1 MCFFCWFRIR
11 FFISF
16 SNCDQ
21 SIARWNSC
29 ISAYRHLP
37 LNDAET
43 RENWEKTFLRVH
55 FVPPKFPHIYH
66 LACQT
71 ASSTNSS
78 RFPLVINCH
87 KVCIVICGLDS
98 YYQTLSSRVENSKK
112 NILWQHAGASRK
124 NFFPR
129 WVGRGRGR
137 WFWKKIK
144 IQGLMYSRFSLLT
157 TTYLLLLTKY
167 RDLKLKSTLHT
178 YYSQKNK
185 FLLEVKIFKP
195 VYFSDRH
202 SWALGSPEQEPRSLG
217 LSDIPG
223 INSFCWRAS
232 SSRPCFQNGCG
243 THHKDPRPSRG
254 ALSRLEHQE
263 RYPQCISGAVCWR
276 PCHLRGGKIFIMLIL
291 TNKSRWNRIWLNL
304 LFRVSPIWMGC
315 KLLHET
321 AHH

>member
-1 MCFFCWFRIR
+1 MCFFCWFRRR

-43 RENWEKTFLRVH
+43 RENWEKTSLRVH

-112 NILWQHAGASRK
+112 KYSLATCWSIQKKFFSKVGGTGAGA
-124 NFFPR
+124 
-129 WVGRGRGR
+129 
-137 WFWKKIK
+137 
-144 IQGLMYSRFSLLT
+144 
-157 TTYLLLLTKY
+157 
-167 RDLKLKSTLHT
+167 
-178 YYSQKNK
+178 
-185 FLLEVKIFKP
+185 
-195 VYFSDRH
+195 
-202 SWALGSPEQEPRSLG
+202 
-217 LSDIPG
+217 
-223 INSFCWRAS
+223 
-232 SSRPCFQNGCG
+232 
-243 THHKDPRPSRG
+243 
-254 ALSRLEHQE
+254 
-263 RYPQCISGAVCWR
+263 
-276 PCHLRGGKIFIMLIL
+276 LIL
-291 TNKSRWNRIWLNL
+291 EKNQNSRTNV
-304 LFRVSPIWMGC
+304 FQV
-315 KLLHET
+315 
-321 AHH
+321 

>member
-87 KVCIVICGLDS
+87 KVCIVICELDS
-98 YYQTLSSRVENSKK
+98 YYQTLRALKIAKK
-112 NILWQHAGASRK
+112 IFFGNMLEHPEKI
-124 NFFPR
+124 FFPR

-137 WFWKKIK
+137 WFWKKR
-144 IQGLMYSRFSLLT
+144 QNSRT
-157 TTYLLLLTKY
+157 
-167 RDLKLKSTLHT
+167 
-178 YYSQKNK
+178 N
-185 FLLEVKIFKP
+185 V
-195 VYFSDRH
+195 
-202 SWALGSPEQEPRSLG
+202 
-217 LSDIPG
+217 
-223 INSFCWRAS
+223 
-232 SSRPCFQNGCG
+232 FQ
-243 THHKDPRPSRG
+243 
-254 ALSRLEHQE
+254 
-263 RYPQCISGAVCWR
+263 V
-276 PCHLRGGKIFIMLIL
+276 
-291 TNKSRWNRIWLNL
+291 
-304 LFRVSPIWMGC
+304 
-315 KLLHET
+315 
-321 AHH
+321 

>member
-124 NFFPR
+124 NFFPK

-167 RDLKLKSTLHT
+167 RDLKLKSTLPT

-185 FLLEVKIFKP
+185 FLLEVKILSNLFIFQIDTVELWEAQSKNP
-195 VYFSDRH
+195 GPLDYQISQGSTAFAEELQAQDLVFRMDAGRITNILAHPEEPSHVLNIKRGILSAFQVQFVDDHATLEEVRSSLCWFLQTSRAGIESD
-202 SWALGSPEQEPRSLG
+202 
-217 LSDIPG
+217 
-223 INSFCWRAS
+223 
-232 SSRPCFQNGCG
+232 
-243 THHKDPRPSRG
+243 
-254 ALSRLEHQE
+254 
-263 RYPQCISGAVCWR
+263 
-276 PCHLRGGKIFIMLIL
+276 
-291 TNKSRWNRIWLNL
+291 
-304 LFRVSPIWMGC
+304 
-315 KLLHET
+315 
-321 AHH
+321 